1 MSDTTEN
8 TPSFSTDEPTNADIS
23 MEEGSGEDQ
32 ENEGG
37 EAGEQQFDED
47 GNPILELP
55 EDDGTEEVDYEG
67 KKFKVAKEIKDA
79 LLRHADYTKKTQEV
93 AEERRQVEAMRAQA
107 RENAVLQQEVLV
119 EVAKVVS
126 IDQRLAQFSNVDW
139 NRFIDED
146 PIGAAKADRE
156 FRELQAHKAH
166 IINEITQKEHAQNL
180 KREQETAKSV
190 QENMAVLERDIKG
203 WSPQLQQELKAY
215 ALETG
220 LTQEEIANIKSAA
233 QVKALHRAY
242 LYDQLV
248 KKQQASQKSKPAPQ
262 SAPVTRIAAKQAGSN
277 KDPDKMSSAEWL
289 KWRNSQVTRKK

>member
-8 TPSFSTDEPTNADIS
+8 TPSFSTDEPTNENIS
-23 MEEGSGEDQ
+23 MEEGSGENQ
-32 ENEGG
+32 EGD

-47 GNPILELP
+47 GNPILEIP
-55 EDDGTEEVDYEG
+55 EEDDTEEIDYEG
-67 KKFKVAKEIKDA
+67 KKLKVPKEIKDA
-79 LLRHADYTKKTQEV
+79 ILRHADYTRKTQEV

-107 RENAVLQQEVLV
+107 KENAALQQEVLV

-126 IDQRLAQFSNVDW
+126 IDQRLAQYSNIDW
-139 NRFIDED
+139 NRFYDED
-146 PIGAAKADRE
+146 PVGASKADRE
-156 FRELQAHKAH
+156 SRELQAHKAH
-166 IINEITQKEHAQNL
+166 ILNEITQKEQAQNL
-180 KREQETAKSV
+180 KREQATAKAY

-203 WSPQLQQELKAY
+203 WSPKLQQELKAY

-220 LTQEEIANIKSAA
+220 LTQEEVASIQSAA

-248 KKQQASQKSKPAPQ
+248 KKQAAQKSKPASQ
-262 SAPVTRIAAKQAGSN
+262 AAPVTRISAQKAGTN
-277 KDPDKMSSAEWL
+277 KDPDKMTSAEWL